1 MGKGDWLTAYGKR
14 AWETAFDQIREVS
27 DREFAAVPIRTG
39 HPQNEVRLIDV
50 LLRPEVLV
58 LSRYGR

>member
-1 MGKGDWLTAYGKR
+1 MCEPADKYHGQHQEKLHLKK
-14 AWETAFDQIREVS
+14 FQDQIREVS

-50 LLRPEVLV
+50 LLRPEVRCV
-58 LSRYGR
+58 